1 MKTMKMVGLA
11 LVLLPTS
18 AWAAKKPKVAAAINQ
33 AHTVYVQAADGEET
47 KPGLAKEDMQAIAN
61 VRTAL
66 RNWGR
71 YTLTDDRGKADL
83 IVVVR
88 TASRRSDP
96 AGGSAEA
103 RRVMAQA
110 LVPGEVTCRPRKG
123 GSSQGRDVTMS
134 APWMKPRLMWIG
146 LRFAN

>member
-11 LVLLPTS
+11 LVLLPAS

-66 RNWGR
+66 RN
-71 YTLTDDRGKADL
+71 
-83 IVVVR
+83 
-88 TASRRSDP
+88 
-96 AGGSAEA
+96 
-103 RRVMAQA
+103 
-110 LVPGEVTCRPRKG
+110 
-123 GSSQGRDVTMS
+123 
-134 APWMKPRLMWIG
+134 
-146 LRFAN
+146 